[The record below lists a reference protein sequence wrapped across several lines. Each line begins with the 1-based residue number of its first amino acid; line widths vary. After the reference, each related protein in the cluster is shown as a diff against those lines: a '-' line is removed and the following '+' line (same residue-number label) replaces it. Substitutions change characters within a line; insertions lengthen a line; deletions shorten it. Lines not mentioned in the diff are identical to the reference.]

1 MTVIDDDLWLITQA
15 SLLASRL
22 EKLSADSIWARRSS
36 GVRGNLLRE
45 LELATAKKE
54 VALSAAQRA
63 RLRSLMALGFDYLNK
78 GAREKMGR

>member
-1 MTVIDDDLWLITQA
+1 MEDDLWIIAQA

-45 LELATAKKE
+45 LEEATGETEA
-54 VALSAAQRA
+54 ALSASQRM
-63 RLRSLMALGFDYLNK
+63 RLCSLMALGFDYLNK
-78 GAREKMGR
+78 GAREKIRA

>member
-45 LELATAKKE
+45 LEQATAKKE
-54 VALSAAQRA
+54 AALSAAQRA
-63 RLRSLMALGFDYLNK
+63 RLRSLMVLGFDYLNK

>member
-1 MTVIDDDLWLITQA
+1 MDDDIWMISQA

-45 LELATAKKE
+45 LELATERTDFK
-54 VALSAAQRA
+54 LSAAQRS
-63 RLRSLMALGFDYLNK
+63 RLVSLMALGFDYLNK

>member
-1 MTVIDDDLWLITQA
+1 MQDDRWIITQA

-45 LELATAKKE
+45 LELATERTDLK
-54 VALSAAQRA
+54 LSAAQRS